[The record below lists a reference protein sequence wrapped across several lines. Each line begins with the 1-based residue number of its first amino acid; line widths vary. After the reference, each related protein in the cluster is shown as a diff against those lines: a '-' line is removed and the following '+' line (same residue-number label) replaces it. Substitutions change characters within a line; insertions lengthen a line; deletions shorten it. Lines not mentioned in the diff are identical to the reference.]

1 MLRIAF
7 LTAAVLA
14 NCTVAASNGDC
25 GQGVL
30 GRHAGVASQDA
41 PLNSEARF
49 CPAVARY
56 WPQVCSGDLVK
67 RASSAFTSA
76 GVKRARC
83 AFYQLARDLL
93 IVGVEDKEWMD
104 SIGPDDEIVVDKKI
118 LGGILGTLPL
128 IPKRGIV
135 VGCAIW

>member
-1 MLRIAF
+1 M
-7 LTAAVLA
+7 
-14 NCTVAASNGDC
+14 
-25 GQGVL
+25 
-30 GRHAGVASQDA
+30 
-41 PLNSEARF
+41 
-49 CPAVARY
+49 ARY
-56 WPQVCSGDLVK
+56 WPQVRSGDLVK

-76 GVKRARC
+76 GVKRAGS

-118 LGGILGTLPL
+118 LGGILGTLHL